1 MNDALFS
8 VKDQVVIVSG
18 GSRGIG
24 KAIAAGFGERGAQVV
39 ITGRDEKTLAE
50 TSDQLEGQIKGK
62 VCDVA
67 QAEDIAALVEH
78 VVAEHG
84 RIETLVNVAGVNRRK
99 PALEILILVA
109 LIDHDVD

>member
-24 KAIAAGFGERGAQVV
+24 KAIAAGFAERGAQVV
-39 ITGRDEKTLAE
+39 ITGRDEETLAK
-50 TSDQLEGQIKGK
+50 TSDQLEGQVIGK

-67 QAEDIAALVEH
+67 QAEDITTLVAD

-84 RIETLVNVAGVNRRK
+84 RIDTLVNVGRIIPRGT
-99 PALEILILVA
+99 
-109 LIDHDVD
+109 